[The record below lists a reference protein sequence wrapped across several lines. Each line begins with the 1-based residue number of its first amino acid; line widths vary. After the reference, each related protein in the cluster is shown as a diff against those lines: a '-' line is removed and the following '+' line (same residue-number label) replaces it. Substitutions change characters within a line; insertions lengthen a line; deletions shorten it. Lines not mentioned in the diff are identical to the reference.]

1 MACETTGTRREGVFQ
16 LGTYAVRGLV
26 TNGQTVAANALPA
39 VVVLPQRRSFSDCA
53 VHDRSESVPAMK
65 SLLPTVVGLLLALVS
80 LGRAAGP
87 TEPSVLNW
95 DLQKNVVTADVDG
108 VALTNF
114 LSRLATVTGW
124 EIAYDP
130 GISYKV
136 SAKFREQGHEKAL
149 RMLLGQLNYS
159 VTPISNNRPLLTVY
173 RTDIK
178 EATVRIAPELKPV
191 PKRSS
196 RIPNELVVT
205 LKPGEKIEDIARL
218 LGAKVIGRAEG
229 LDSYR
234 LQFPDEAAATAAKT
248 SLEQNPAVASV
259 DANYFV
265 NRPTEA
271 QQLALGSAPGLNL
284 KIKPPSDSG
293 RMIVGL
299 VDTAI
304 QAFGDSRDQF
314 LLPAVHAVTGGESD
328 QASITHS
335 TAMADSILRG
345 TSIATDGGATGIQIL
360 PVDVFGGG
368 AGTSTF
374 DVANGIYLAAQGG
387 AKIINLSLGS
397 EGNSTLLERVVRDA
411 TSQGIVL
418 VAAAGNT
425 PTTTP
430 TYPAAYPEVVA
441 VTAGNN
447 RGTIA
452 SYANRGDFVD
462 VVAPGTSVVTYNG
475 KTYYVSGTSPAS
487 AYISGLAAG
496 LADKTGKPPREVA
509 TGIEST
515 MAPAATPKP

>member
-1 MACETTGTRREGVFQ
+1 
-16 LGTYAVRGLV
+16 
-26 TNGQTVAANALPA
+26 
-39 VVVLPQRRSFSDCA
+39 
-53 VHDRSESVPAMK
+53 MK
-65 SLLPTVVGLLLALVS
+65 KLLPTLFCLLWALVWQS
-80 LGRAAGP
+80 RAAP
-87 TEPSVLNW
+87 PAAPSVLNW
-95 DLQKNVVTADVDG
+95 DLQKNLVTADVDG
-108 VALTNF
+108 IALTNF

-159 VTPISNNRPLLTVY
+159 VTPITNNRPLLTVY

-178 EATVRIAPELKPV
+178 DATVRIAPEPKPV
-191 PKRSS
+191 AKSSS

-205 LKPGEKIEDIARL
+205 LKPGEKIDDIARL
-218 LGAKVIGRAEG
+218 LGAKIIGRAEG
-229 LDSYR
+229 LDAYR
-234 LQFPDEAAATAAKT
+234 LQFADETASTAAKAA
-248 SLEQNPAVASV
+248 LEQNPAVASV

-265 NRPTEA
+265 SRPTEV
-271 QQLALGSAPGLNL
+271 QPLAMGNAPGLNL
-284 KIKPPSDSG
+284 KIKPPGDSG

-304 QAFGDSRDQF
+304 QTFGDSRDQF
-314 LLPAVHAVTGGESD
+314 LLPAVHAVSGVD
-328 QASITHS
+328 ASQSSPTHS

-360 PVDVFGGG
+360 PVDIFGG
-368 AGTSTF
+368 AEGTSTF
-374 DVANGIYLAAQGG
+374 DVAYGIYLAAQGG
-387 AKIINLSLGS
+387 AKVINLSLGS
-397 EGNSTLLERVVRDA
+397 EGNSTVLERVVKDA
-411 TSQGIVL
+411 TSQGILL

-425 PTTTP
+425 PTTNP

-452 SYANRGDFVD
+452 NYANRGDFVD
-462 VVAPGTSVVTYNG
+462 VVAPGTSVVSYNG

-496 LADKTGKPPREVA
+496 LADKTGKSLKDVSS
-509 TGIEST
+509 GIQST
-515 MAPAATPKP
+515 LAPAATPKP